1 MYQHSPL
8 HSARYDYY
16 YPIEI
21 LDSCTIRGN
30 GASIVYLELSFL
42 SECVEKL
49 PPLDDELLKQYAQM
63 QPSLDTN
70 NDRRDTNFDPAIQ
83 NELIDSTN
91 QSINQFPQTNIH
103 VSLFILNVQ
112 YNIVS
117 FFYLRHS
124 IWMDSIFAEH

>member
-49 PPLDDELLKQYAQM
+49 PPLDDELLKQYSQM
-63 QPSLDTN
+63 QPPLETN
-70 NDRRDTNFDPAIQ
+70 NNHNAAIQ
-83 NELIDSTN
+83 NDLMDSATN
-91 QSINQFPQTNIH
+91 QSINQFPSANIH
-103 VSLFILNVQ
+103 VSLINV
-112 YNIVS
+112 
-117 FFYLRHS
+117 
-124 IWMDSIFAEH
+124 